1 MWENG
6 TSKLVPMEEFLSVNP
21 AAMTMSSDPGGRDQ
35 TSCRPVE
42 GGVVVGVEGVE
53 EEEEEDADMRM
64 ASAVATAMVA
74 GKLGASTGDEINFV
88 HSLMDQF
95 LRTSVVEEE
104 RENDGRDT
112 DLSKRQEEDE
122 VSQLPSDLPGAML
135 SSSDEEEINSSRAFT
150 TDPSDLPAVTDPYI
164 LHLLHE
170 AERKQAADGAD
181 ATSDGFNAHLQEQV
195 AVDDDDDVWV
205 AQHQHQHQHQPKRRS
220 SLLMSKMRSSFDEL
234 HDDLWATTMAE
245 ESSGVSATPDRTIST
260 AWGTGGG
267 GGGGTPL
274 PTSPLSS
281 TTRSEMST
289 LSDSDRVPLDR
300 IARIMRGG
308 ANGLQNSFTSSITS
322 STGCWS
328 SDDEEEEDVGAGIGS
343 ELMNDR
349 V

>member
-21 AAMTMSSDPGGRDQ
+21 AAMTMSSDPGGREQ
-35 TSCRPVE
+35 TSRRPVE
-42 GGVVVGVEGVE
+42 GVVE

-64 ASAVATAMVA
+64 ASAMATAMVA

-104 RENDGRDT
+104 RETDGRDT

-135 SSSDEEEINSSRAFT
+135 SSSDEEEMNSSSAFT
-150 TDPSDLPAVTDPYI
+150 TGPSDLPAVTDPYI
-164 LHLLHE
+164 LHLLRE
-170 AERKQAADGAD
+170 AERKRAADGAD
-181 ATSDGFNAHLQEQV
+181 ATSDGFNVQLQEQV

-205 AQHQHQHQHQPKRRS
+205 AQHQQQQQQQPKRRS

-245 ESSGVSATPDRTIST
+245 V
-260 AWGTGGG
+260 
-267 GGGGTPL
+267 L
-274 PTSPLSS
+274 
-281 TTRSEMST
+281 
-289 LSDSDRVPLDR
+289 
-300 IARIMRGG
+300 GG
-308 ANGLQNSFTSSITS
+308 AMRTLKREAAARLSG
-322 STGCWS
+322 
-328 SDDEEEEDVGAGIGS
+328 
-343 ELMNDR
+343 R
-349 V
+349 